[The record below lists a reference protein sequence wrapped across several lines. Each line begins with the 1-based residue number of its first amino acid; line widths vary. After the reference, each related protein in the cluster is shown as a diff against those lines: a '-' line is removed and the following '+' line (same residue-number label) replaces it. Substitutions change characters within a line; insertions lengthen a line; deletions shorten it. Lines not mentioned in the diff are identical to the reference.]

1 MRCSCEVQ
9 VGCKLRCQAKRK
21 KRGGGWPRE
30 RIGSRRMARAEWRGW
45 KVGREGEGYRQ
56 SYREADHGVGQRR
69 VGLRVLRPQPAVVV
83 GARKG
88 ARDVG
93 IRRLAQQPGARLA
106 GHSVPTRVG

>member
-1 MRCSCEVQ
+1 MQAEA
-9 VGCKLRCQAKRK
+9 QAKR
-21 KRGGGWPRE
+21 RE
-30 RIGSRRMARAEWRGW
+30 GKTGQGLGAG
-45 KVGREGEGYRQ
+45 VGRQAQGGEGGQKGEGGSWGGRVRGKQ

-69 VGLRVLRPQPAVVV
+69 IGVRVLRPQPAVVV

-106 GHSVPTRVG
+106 GHSVPTRLG